1 MEETEKE
8 IESMRAASEEVSRQ
22 FKTLIDANDLD
33 SLKHLQLLI
42 CYVRHQMPMS
52 TLYFNALVYRTR
64 VKRGIAPDMYPE
76 RDLRESYIKLK
87 ACYMVVLCRNI
98 FPEREQDFSSNS
110 VAKMLFLFGATI
122 CSLGRLQDSNAVLSH
137 FNEYS
142 EHCFAEVSSD
152 FSRNTRMLKSMKSD
166 LDYIFQK
173 LRSMKAKI
181 MATYPD
187 AFPDE
192 STREVFD
199 QRPDLEVPQ

>member
-1 MEETEKE
+1 
-8 IESMRAASEEVSRQ
+8 MRAASEEVSRQ

-33 SLKHLQLLI
+33 SLQAFAAPHR

-64 VKRGIAPDMYPE
+64 VKRGIAPD
-76 RDLRESYIKLK
+76 I
-87 ACYMVVLCRNI
+87 
-98 FPEREQDFSSNS
+98 
-110 VAKMLFLFGATI
+110 
-122 CSLGRLQDSNAVLSH
+122 LGRLQDSNAVLSH

-152 FSRNTRMLKSMKSD
+152 FSRNARMLKSMKSD

>member
-1 MEETEKE
+1 MEKE
-8 IESMRAASEEVSRQ
+8 SIRAASEEVSRQ

-42 CYVRHQMPMS
+42 
-52 TLYFNALVYRTR
+52 
-64 VKRGIAPDMYPE
+64 
-76 RDLRESYIKLK
+76 
-87 ACYMVVLCRNI
+87 
-98 FPEREQDFSSNS
+98 
-110 VAKMLFLFGATI
+110 
-122 CSLGRLQDSNAVLSH
+122 LGRLQDSNAVLSH

-152 FSRNTRMLKSMKSD
+152 FSRNTRLLKSMKSD

-173 LRSMKAKI
+173 LRNMKAKI